1 MEPTATYTVSSLLHR
16 IHKIQNAFKKTKKK
30 HEMEPTK
37 HAIEISEPRH
47 RTVEIYS
54 VPKVHAVTFNV
65 DL

>member
-1 MEPTATYTVSSLLHR
+1 MHLKNE
-16 IHKIQNAFKKTKKK
+16 KK